1 MEGNRNTALTVS
13 SCAKRTIKGA
23 ELRETYTQNNSWS
36 PWNAF
41 WVSFIYQ
48 K

>member
-1 MEGNRNTALTVS
+1 MGSNRNIALAVS
-13 SCAKRTIKGA
+13 SCAKRTIK
-23 ELRETYTQNNSWS
+23 ETEMRETHTQNDSWS

-41 WVSFIYQ
+41 WVSFVYQ